1 MQGSKVVD
9 ENPQFVQ
16 MTSDLRIPENTRC
29 AMQQSPWPIMSKKIE
44 IKVKTKNIN
53 RTYLQRQIA
62 VQHIMSKISK
72 LNDNCS
78 RSIIVQHIKTQTSKR

>member
-29 AMQQSPWPIMSKKIE
+29 AMQQSPWPIMSKKNR
-44 IKVKTKNIN
+44 IKVRTKNIN
-53 RTYLQRQIA
+53 RIYLQRQIA
-62 VQHIMSKISK
+62 VPHIKSKTSK
-72 LNDNCS
+72 LNGNCS
-78 RSIIVQHIKTQTSKR
+78 Q